1 MLLIPNSFHETISK
15 EYSAALKIAENI
27 RKDKSST
34 IEIWSKNPESFGW
47 YMLTCDINDRHCYY
61 NTWVEGNIL
70 SDFSGLFN
78 QSVFDTLFYKFAEI
92 CAPKEKCGQ
101 FEVGEVVV
109 THGDMAPQ
117 VLYQAIG
124 KDALYK
130 LPGFF
135 GNFYIKNDDIAKE
148 LIEYQELIAK
158 TEWSELVNRGVSFY
172 NAPCNEGESVIE
184 EILQALP
191 SAFQY
196 AKKKDCGLL
205 GLVVTAG

>member
-1 MLLIPNSFHETISK
+1 M
-15 EYSAALKIAENI
+15 
-27 RKDKSST
+27 
-34 IEIWSKNPESFGW
+34 
-47 YMLTCDINDRHCYY
+47 
-61 NTWVEGNIL
+61 
-70 SDFSGLFN
+70 
-78 QSVFDTLFYKFAEI
+78 
-92 CAPKEKCGQ
+92 
-101 FEVGEVVV
+101 
-109 THGDMAPQ
+109 
-117 VLYQAIG
+117 
-124 KDALYK
+124 
-130 LPGFF
+130 PGFF